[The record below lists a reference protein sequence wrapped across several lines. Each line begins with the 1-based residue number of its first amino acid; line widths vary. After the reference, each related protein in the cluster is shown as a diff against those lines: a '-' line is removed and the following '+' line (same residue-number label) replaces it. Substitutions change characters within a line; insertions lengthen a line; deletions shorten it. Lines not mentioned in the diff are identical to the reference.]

1 MDIKKLQEQIKEFC
15 KDRDW
20 DQFHTPKNIAA
31 SISIEASELLQ
42 LFQWSQGAKWSELQD
57 KELKKEVEE
66 ELADVLIY
74 LLRFSDLSNIDI
86 EKAINEKLIKNEN
99 NYPIS
104 KSKGSDKKYN
114 KL

>member
-104 KSKGSDKKYN
+104 KSK
-114 KL
+114 

>member
-42 LFQWSQGAKWSELQD
+42 LFQWAQGAKWSELQD

-104 KSKGSDKKYN
+104 KSK
-114 KL
+114 

>member
-42 LFQWSQGAKWSELQD
+42 LFQWAQGAKWSELQD

-74 LLRFSDLSNIDI
+74 LLRFSDLSGIDI
-86 EKAINEKLIKNEN
+86 EKVIEEKLIKNASK
-99 NYPIS
+99 YPIS
-104 KSKGSDKKYN
+104 KSKGSDKK
-114 KL
+114 

>member
-31 SISIEASELLQ
+31 SISIEASKLLQ

-74 LLRFSDLSNIDI
+74 LLRFSDLSGIDI
-86 EKAINEKLIKNEN
+86 EKVIEEKLIKNEN
-99 NYPIS
+99 KYPIS
-104 KSKGSDKKYN
+104 KSKGSDKK
-114 KL
+114 

>member
-74 LLRFSDLSNIDI
+74 LLRFSDLSGIDI
-86 EKAINEKLIKNEN
+86 EKVIEEKLIKNEN
-99 NYPIS
+99 KYPIS
-104 KSKGSDKKYN
+104 KSKGSDKK
-114 KL
+114 

>member
-42 LFQWSQGAKWSELQD
+42 LFQWAQGAKWSELQD

-74 LLRFSDLSNIDI
+74 LLRFSDLSGIDI
-86 EKAINEKLIKNEN
+86 EKVIEEKLIKNEN
-99 NYPIS
+99 KYPIS
-104 KSKGSDKKYN
+104 KSKGSDKK
-114 KL
+114 

>member
-99 NYPIS
+99 KYPIS
-104 KSKGSDKKYN
+104 KSKGSDKK
-114 KL
+114 

>member
-20 DQFHTPKNIAA
+20 DKFHTPKNIAA

-104 KSKGSDKKYN
+104 KSK
-114 KL
+114 

>member
-1 MDIKKLQEQIKEFC
+1 MDIKKLQEQIKELC

-74 LLRFSDLSNIDI
+74 LLRFSDLSGIDI
-86 EKAINEKLIKNEN
+86 EKVIEEKLIKNEN
-99 NYPIS
+99 KYPIS
-104 KSKGSDKKYN
+104 KLKGSDKK
-114 KL
+114 

>member
-57 KELKKEVEE
+57 KELKKKVEE

-104 KSKGSDKKYN
+104 KSK
-114 KL
+114 

>member
-42 LFQWSQGAKWSELQD
+42 LFQWAQGAKWSELQD

-74 LLRFSDLSNIDI
+74 LLRFSDLSGIDI
-86 EKAINEKLIKNEN
+86 EKVIEEKLIKNEN
-99 NYPIS
+99 KYPIS
-104 KSKGSDKKYN
+104 KLKGSDKK
-114 KL
+114 